1 MSSPKQPFEEEFE
14 IDLTD
19 DAAPAAPDQR
29 KELRQE
35 TSSSL
40 RGTVEYRDKALAV
53 RIIDL
58 SLQGAGINADSRL
71 PLNEEC
77 VLTLHMTVCGADYE
91 LKMKSR
97 VRHCDAENNKTYS
110 AGLQFIDMSPGTRDT
125 LALLIR

>member
-1 MSSPKQPFEEEFE
+1 MSSPTPFEEEFE

-19 DAAPAAPDQR
+19 DDAPGAPDQR
-29 KELRQE
+29 KEPRQE
-35 TSSSL
+35 ASSSL
-40 RGTVEYRDKALAV
+40 RGTLEYRDKMLAV
-53 RIIDL
+53 RVTDL
-58 SLQGAGINADSRL
+58 SLQGAGVNARSRL
-71 PLNEEC
+71 PLGAEC

-110 AGLQFIDMSPGTRDT
+110 AGLQFIDMSPDTRDT